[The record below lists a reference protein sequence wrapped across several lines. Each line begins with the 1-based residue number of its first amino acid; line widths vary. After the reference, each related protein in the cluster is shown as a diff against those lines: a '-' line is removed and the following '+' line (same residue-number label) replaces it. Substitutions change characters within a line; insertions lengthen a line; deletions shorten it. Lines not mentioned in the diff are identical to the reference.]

1 MFIPQQKEEFFQMP
15 TSTTKR
21 DDILDSALTLFAERG
36 FDATT
41 IPMIATDA
49 KVGAGTIYRY
59 FANKEVLVNTLFQHY
74 VTLFKEA
81 LEKDYPEGAGIR
93 EQFHHLFQGMIR
105 FTNEHDHALY
115 FIKTHTS
122 AYFLDASSREQF
134 GHLLMIFED
143 FFEAGKQHGHIRP
156 LPSKALIA
164 IIFGGFLQLYQL
176 IRVGE
181 LEASAELLAGVEES
195 CWDAVRHHS

>member
-1 MFIPQQKEEFFQMP
+1 MFIPQPKEEFFQMP

-21 DDILDSALTLFAERG
+21 EDIIQSALTLFAERG

-59 FANKEVLVNTLFQHY
+59 FDNKEVLVNTMFQHY
-74 VTLFKEA
+74 VSLFKET
-81 LEKDYPEGAGIR
+81 LEKDYPAESGIR

-122 AYFLDASSREQF
+122 AYFLDAKSRELF
-134 GHLLMIFED
+134 SHLLMILEN
-143 FFEAGKQHGHIRP
+143 FFDKGKQEKQIRE

-176 IRVGE
+176 IRAGE
-181 LEASAELLAGVEES
+181 LEASEELLAGVENS
-195 CWDAVRHHS
+195 CWDAVRHP

>member
-1 MFIPQQKEEFFQMP
+1 MP
-15 TSTTKR
+15 TLTTKR
-21 DDILDSALTLFAERG
+21 DDVLGSALTLFAERG

-59 FANKEVLVNTLFQHY
+59 FDNKEMLVNTLFQHY
-74 VTLFKEA
+74 VTLFREA
-81 LEKDYPEGAGIR
+81 LEKDYPVEADIR

-122 AYFLDASSREQF
+122 AYFLDANSREQF
-134 GHLLMIFED
+134 SDLLMIFET
-143 FFEAGKQHGHIRP
+143 FFEEGKKHNDIRQ

-164 IIFGGFLQLYQL
+164 LIFGSFLQLYQL
-176 IRVGE
+176 VRAGE
-181 LEASAELLAGVEES
+181 LEATEELLTGVEES

>member
-1 MFIPQQKEEFFQMP
+1 MP
-15 TSTTKR
+15 TPTTKR
-21 DDILDSALTLFAERG
+21 DDVLGSALTLFAERG

-41 IPMIATDA
+41 IPMIANDA

-59 FANKEVLVNTLFQHY
+59 FDNKEMLVNTLFQHY
-74 VTLFKEA
+74 VTLFREA
-81 LEKDYPEGAGIR
+81 LEKGYPGESGIR

-122 AYFLDASSREQF
+122 AYFLDAESREQF
-134 GHLLMIFED
+134 SHLLMIFET
-143 FFEAGKQHGHIRP
+143 FFEEGKKHNDIRP

-164 IIFGGFLQLYQL
+164 IIFGSFLQLYQL
-176 IRVGE
+176 VRAGE
-181 LEASAELLAGVEES
+181 LEATEELLAGVEES